1 MIASHYRTATA
12 QAISGL
18 ANSAKVYKGYSSC
31 EDAHIAWEGFVKS
44 GRLPIDVAVSLG
56 SRPYPTP
63 SILPAAPRVM
73 SSPTTPQHAQVS
85 NHHIRSRPPGTPHS
99 ERSETPPFG
108 FSSPRTPRVRNRFDA
123 FATPSPSSQISAAA
137 ALIVREEAFR
147 ADLEDFWVVFT
158 GAAPGVHQ
166 GR

>member
-1 MIASHYRTATA
+1 MIASHYRTATT

-18 ANSAKVYKGYSSC
+18 AKSAKVYKGYSSC
-31 EDAHIAWEGFVKS
+31 EDAHIAWEGFVKL

-85 NHHIRSRPPGTPHS
+85 NHHICSHPPGTLHS
-99 ERSETPPFG
+99 EHSETPPFG
-108 FSSPRTPRVRNRFDA
+108 FSSPRTPRVGNCLDA
-123 FATPSPSSQISAAA
+123 FVTPPLLVKYQQLQYLFCTEKLSEQI
-137 ALIVREEAFR
+137 
-147 ADLEDFWVVFT
+147 
-158 GAAPGVHQ
+158 
-166 GR
+166 